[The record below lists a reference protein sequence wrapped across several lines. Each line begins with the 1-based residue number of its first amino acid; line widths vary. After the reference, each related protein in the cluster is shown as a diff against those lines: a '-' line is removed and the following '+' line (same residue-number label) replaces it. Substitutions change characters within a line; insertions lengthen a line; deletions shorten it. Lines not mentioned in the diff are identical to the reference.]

1 MRYSE
6 VNKTIGKNL
15 QKLRKEKGY
24 KSAKE
29 FAAAL
34 DININTYTDIEQ
46 GKTGLSLERAWQ
58 IADLLNCSL
67 DEVGGRTP
75 PPKPLAHSPAET
87 ELISYYRQ
95 CTPWRKDNLMCVAID
110 NAQLSVG
117 EQKSNTLSLSE
128 VA

>member
-1 MRYSE
+1 MDLQLMQLRKKAGYKNRDDFAKKIG
-6 VNKTIGKNL
+6 VNKHTYRSWECG
-15 QKLRKEKGY
+15 
-24 KSAKE
+24 
-29 FAAAL
+29 AAMM
-34 DININTYTDIEQ
+34 
-46 GKTGLSLERAWQ
+46 SLEQAYN
-58 IADLLNCSL
+58 ITEVLGCTL
-67 DEVGGRTP
+67 DELAGRTP

>member
-1 MRYSE
+1 M
-6 VNKTIGKNL
+6 KTKL
-15 QKLRKEKGY
+15 QELRTQAGY
-24 KSAKE
+24 KSARE
-29 FAAAL
+29 FAEL
-34 DININTYTDIEQ
+34 CGMSVRTYTNYEQ
-46 GKTGLSLERAWQ
+46 GVSSLTLEKAWKF
-58 IADLLNCSL
+58 ADILQCSL
-67 DEVGGRTP
+67 DELAGRTP